1 MFTTPF
7 LELTCGKVCDVISME
22 KGWCRIVDDSG
33 EVYLYPPDDFV
44 VVEGNNGT
52 VPISG

>member
-1 MFTTPF
+1 MFTTSC
-7 LELTCGKVCDVISME
+7 LELTCGKVYDVISME
-22 KGWCRIVDDSG
+22 KGWYRIVDDNG